1 MGVVTGIV
9 GLVGALGGF
18 VLPILFGVILDWL
31 GIKSS
36 CFMFLYG
43 VVLVSL
49 ILNYMTEMRR
59 LPIMGERFPT
69 DHTGREYPYFVPGT
83 PSRICPGK
91 FSEACGTRPMLITL
105 TVVGN

>member
-31 GIKSS
+31 GINSS

-43 VVLVSL
+43 VVLLSL
-49 ILNYMTEMRR
+49 ILNYTTEVRR
-59 LPIMGERFPT
+59 LPVMGEGFPT
-69 DHTGREYPYFVPGT
+69 DHTNRGISWRHSWNALT
-83 PSRICPGK
+83 C
-91 FSEACGTRPMLITL
+91 LI
-105 TVVGN
+105 G